1 MDSLRN
7 FWIPLVCK
15 RLEVNLCIIHQESL
29 CTKLLGF
36 TDVMKN
42 VVQCVNY
49 IHAQGLNH
57 WQFKAFLEELDLDY
71 FDVVYFSAVR
81 WLSRAAILKRFWNL
95 RKEIGLFMVNK
106 QQDVAYSNDADW
118 LNDIAFLT
126 EITQQLSDLN
136 VKLQGKS
143 QLVNKMFRHICSFE
157 KKLQLFQTELSR
169 TALTHLLRLAD
180 RKVEML
186 DLDCSKYAECWQV
199 VC

>member
-1 MDSLRN
+1 
-7 FWIPLVCK
+7 
-15 RLEVNLCIIHQESL
+15 
-29 CTKLLGF
+29 
-36 TDVMKN
+36 MKN

-136 VKLQGKS
+136 VKLQGNVKREFKLFS
-143 QLVNKMFRHICSFE
+143 QPFDMVPENSP
-157 KKLQLFQTELSR
+157 
-169 TALTHLLRLAD
+169 D
-180 RKVEML
+180 
-186 DLDCSKYAECWQV
+186 
-199 VC
+199 